1 MKIGKWIIAGGIGG
15 AVAAGIWTAIAYS
28 TGYEIGWI
36 AWFVGVVVGF
46 CVRVAAGEEEGY
58 APGLTAVAIA
68 VLALVIGKYATV
80 SLLVDRE
87 LGAKIAEMPRV
98 TADNF
103 QLELCSEVAEEWT
116 AAKKKMKWLPGKS
129 AEVAQELQDYPQAVR
144 DEAKKRWDAKP
155 AAEQQELIAARQEMM
170 EEFTSS
176 LAAGVKTQVFKASF
190 NGYDIL
196 FFILA
201 IVSAFKVGSGMSSNE
216 S

>member
-1 MKIGKWIIAGGIGG
+1 MKIGKWVISGTIGG
-15 AVAAGIWTAIAYS
+15 AVSAGIWTAIAYS

-36 AWFVGVVVGF
+36 AWFVGVIVGF
-46 CVRVAAGEEEGY
+46 CVRMAAGEDEGFG
-58 APGLTAVAIA
+58 PGLTAVGIA

-80 SLLVDRE
+80 SLLVDQE
-87 LGAKIAEMPRV
+87 FGKTVGAMPRV

-116 AAKKKMKWLPGKS
+116 AEKKKIKWLPGKS

-155 AAEQQELIAARQEMM
+155 AAEQQDLLATRQKVVEEITGSLIAGAKSE
-170 EEFTSS
+170 
-176 LAAGVKTQVFKASF
+176 VFKSSF

-201 IVSAFKVGSGMSSNE
+201 IVSAFKVGSGMQSDE

>member
-1 MKIGKWIIAGGIGG
+1 MKIGKWVIAGAIGG
-15 AVAAGIWTAIAYS
+15 AVSAGIWTAIAYS

-36 AWFVGVVVGF
+36 AWFVGVIVGF
-46 CVRVAAGEEEGY
+46 CVRMAAGDEEGY
-58 APGLTAVAIA
+58 GPGLTAVGIA

-80 SLLVDRE
+80 SLLVDKE
-87 LGAKIAEMPRV
+87 LGAKIRSMPRV
-98 TADNF
+98 TAENF

-116 AAKKKMKWLPGKS
+116 TAKKKIKWLPGKN
-129 AEVAQELQDYPQAVR
+129 AEVAKELQDYPQAVR

-155 AAEQQELIAARQEMM
+155 AAEQQDLIATRQKAL
-170 EEFTSS
+170 EEITLS
-176 LAAGVKTQVFKASF
+176 LLSGVKSEVFKSSF

-201 IVSAFKVGSGMSSNE
+201 IVSAFKVGSGMQSDE